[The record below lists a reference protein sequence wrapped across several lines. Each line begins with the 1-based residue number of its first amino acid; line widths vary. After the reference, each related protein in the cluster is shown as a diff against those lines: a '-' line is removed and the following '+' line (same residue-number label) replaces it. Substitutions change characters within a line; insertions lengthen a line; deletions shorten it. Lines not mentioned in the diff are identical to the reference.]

1 MRKTKK
7 NIIYLFLIALAFSCT
22 KDDSESDENEIIQ
35 EVVEDQKEEVSD
47 TSTTDTSNSQ
57 NQTTSTQATYDRS
70 SFLINIADNIIIPSY
85 NQFKTVLIELQEAS
99 NTFEEETNDSN
110 LNTLREK
117 WIASYKSWQHIEM
130 FNIGRA
136 EEIYFNSKMNI
147 YPVNIDR
154 LENNVSTGNYDLD
167 NANNFSSQGF
177 PALDYLLYGIG
188 LSDSEI
194 IEKFNSGS
202 GYKTYLKDI
211 ILKMVNNTNEVIDS
225 WTSYRDVFVSST
237 ENTATSSINKLT
249 NDFIYYYEKG
259 FRANKIGIP
268 AGVFSNDVLP
278 DRVEAYYS
286 KIYSK
291 DLALEAMTAI
301 DNFFK
306 GKHFNS
312 DETGDSFKTYL
323 DFLDV
328 IKNESN
334 LSALITE
341 KFSSAK
347 SSIESLDDN
356 FALQLEQDY
365 VKVLETYDAIQLGV
379 VLLKVDMLQALS
391 INVDYVDADGD

>member
-1 MRKTKK
+1 MRKTEKY
-7 NIIYLFLIALAFSCT
+7 ITYLFLIALVFSCT
-22 KDDSESDENEIIQ
+22 KDDSGNDENEIVQ
-35 EVVEDQKEEVSD
+35 EVVEDQKEDVNNT
-47 TSTTDTSNSQ
+47 TSTDTSSSQ
-57 NQTTSTQATYDRS
+57 NQNTSSEVTYDRS
-70 SFLINIADNIIIPSY
+70 SFLINIADNIIIPSH
-85 NQFKTVLIELQEAS
+85 NQFKTDLIELQGAS
-99 NTFEEETNDSN
+99 NAFEEETNDSN
-110 LNTLREK
+110 LNILREK

-130 FNIGRA
+130 YNIGRS

-177 PALDYLLYGIG
+177 PALDYLLYGVG
-188 LSDSEI
+188 SSDSEI
-194 IEKFNSGS
+194 VEKFNSGS
-202 GYKTYLKDI
+202 GYKAYLKDI
-211 ILKMVNNTNEVIDS
+211 ILKMVNNTNQVIDS
-225 WTSYRDVFVSST
+225 WASYRDVFISST

-291 DLALEAMTAI
+291 DLALEAMIAI
-301 DNFFK
+301 DNFFQ

-312 DETGDSFKTYL
+312 DETGDSLKTYL

-334 LSALITE
+334 LSTLIIE

-347 SSIESLDDN
+347 TSIESLDDN

-365 VKVLETYDAIQLGV
+365 VKVLGTYDAIQLGV

-391 INVDYVDADGD
+391 INVDYTDADGD

>member
-1 MRKTKK
+1 MRKSKK
-7 NIIYLFLIALAFSCT
+7 YIIYLFLITLVLSCT
-22 KDDSESDENEIIQ
+22 KDDSGNNENEIVQ
-35 EVVEDQKEEVSD
+35 ETVADQKEEINSSASD
-47 TSTTDTSNSQ
+47 SLSNQ
-57 NQTTSTQATYDRS
+57 NQTTSSETTYNRS
-70 SFLINIADNIIIPSY
+70 SFLINVADNILIPSH
-85 NQFKTVLIELQEAS
+85 NQFKTDLIELQEAS
-99 NTFEEETNDSN
+99 NQFTDETNDSN
-110 LNTLREK
+110 LKFLREK

-130 FNIGRA
+130 YDIGRA
-136 EEIYFNSKMNI
+136 EEIYFKSKMNI

-154 LENNVSTGNYDLD
+154 LENNVSTGSYDLN

-188 LSDSEI
+188 SSDSEI
-194 IEKFNSGS
+194 VDKFSSGS

-211 ILKMVNNTNEVIDS
+211 ILKMVANTNEVIDS
-225 WTSYRDVFVSST
+225 WVSYRDVFVNST

-301 DNFFK
+301 DNFFQ

-312 DETGDSFKTYL
+312 DETGDSLKTYL

-334 LSALITE
+334 LSTLISE

-347 SSIESLDDN
+347 TSIESLDDN
-356 FALQLEQDY
+356 FALQLEEDY
-365 VKVLETYDAIQLGV
+365 VKVLGTYDAIQLGV

-391 INVDYVDADGD
+391 INVDYTDADGD

>member
-1 MRKTKK
+1 MRKTEKY
-7 NIIYLFLIALAFSCT
+7 ITYLFLIALVFSCT
-22 KDDSESDENEIIQ
+22 KDDSGNDENEIVQ
-35 EVVEDQKEEVSD
+35 EVVEDQKED
-47 TSTTDTSNSQ
+47 INNTTSTDTSSSQ
-57 NQTTSTQATYDRS
+57 NQNTSSEVTYDRS
-70 SFLINIADNIIIPSY
+70 SFLINIADNIIIPSH
-85 NQFKTVLIELQEAS
+85 NQFKTDLIELQGAS
-99 NTFEEETNDSN
+99 NAFEEETNDSN
-110 LNTLREK
+110 LNILREK

-130 FNIGRA
+130 YNIGRS

-177 PALDYLLYGIG
+177 PALDYLLYGVG
-188 LSDSEI
+188 SSDSEI
-194 IEKFNSGS
+194 VEKFNSGS
-202 GYKTYLKDI
+202 GYKAYLKDI
-211 ILKMVNNTNEVIDS
+211 ILKMVNNTNQVIDS
-225 WTSYRDVFVSST
+225 WASYRDVFISST

-291 DLALEAMTAI
+291 DLALEAMIAI
-301 DNFFK
+301 DNFFQ

-312 DETGDSFKTYL
+312 DETGDSLKTYL

-334 LSALITE
+334 LSTLIIE

-347 SSIESLDDN
+347 TSIESLDDN

-365 VKVLETYDAIQLGV
+365 VKVLGTYDAIQLGV

-391 INVDYVDADGD
+391 INVDYTDADGD

>member
-1 MRKTKK
+1 MRKSKK
-7 NIIYLFLIALAFSCT
+7 YIIYLFLITLVLSCT
-22 KDDSESDENEIIQ
+22 KDDSGNNENEIVQ
-35 EVVEDQKEEVSD
+35 ETVADQKEEINSSASD
-47 TSTTDTSNSQ
+47 SSSNQ
-57 NQTTSTQATYDRS
+57 NQTTSSETTYNRS
-70 SFLINIADNIIIPSY
+70 SFLINVADNILIPSH
-85 NQFKTVLIELQEAS
+85 NQFKTDLIELQEAS
-99 NTFEEETNDSN
+99 NQFTDETNDSN
-110 LNTLREK
+110 LKFLREK

-130 FNIGRA
+130 YDIGRA
-136 EEIYFNSKMNI
+136 EEIYFKSKMNI

-154 LENNVSTGNYDLD
+154 LENNVSTGSYDLN

-188 LSDSEI
+188 SSDSEI
-194 IEKFNSGS
+194 VDKFSSGS

-211 ILKMVNNTNEVIDS
+211 ILKMVANTNEVIDS
-225 WTSYRDVFVSST
+225 WVSYRDVFVNST

-391 INVDYVDADGD
+391 INVDYTDADGD

>member
-1 MRKTKK
+1 MRETKK
-7 NIIYLFLIALAFSCT
+7 NIIYLFLIALIFSCT
-22 KDDSESDENEIIQ
+22 KDDSGNDQTEIVQ
-35 EVVEDQKEEVSD
+35 EAVEDQKEEVT
-47 TSTTDTSNSQ
+47 TSTTDTSINQ
-57 NQTTSTQATYDRS
+57 NTTTQITYDRS
-70 SFLINIADNIIIPSY
+70 SFLINVADNILIPSL
-85 NQFKTVLIELQEAS
+85 NQFKTDLTGLQEAS
-99 NTFEEETNDSN
+99 NQFTNETNDSN
-110 LNTLREK
+110 LKLLREK

-130 FNIGRA
+130 YNIGRA

-177 PALDYLLYGIG
+177 PALDYLLYGVG
-188 LSDSEI
+188 TSDSEI
-194 IEKFNSGS
+194 VDKFNSES
-202 GYKTYLKDI
+202 GYKAYLKDI

-225 WTSYRDVFVSST
+225 WASYRDVFVNST

-301 DNFFK
+301 DNFFQ

-312 DETGDSFKTYL
+312 DETGDSLKTYL

-334 LSALITE
+334 LSTLITE

-347 SSIESLDDN
+347 TSIESLDDN

-365 VKVLETYDAIQLGV
+365 VKVLGTYDAIQLGV

-391 INVDYVDADGD
+391 INVDYTDADGD

>member
-1 MRKTKK
+1 MRKSKK
-7 NIIYLFLIALAFSCT
+7 YIIYLFLITLVLSCT
-22 KDDSESDENEIIQ
+22 KDDSGNNENEIVQ
-35 EVVEDQKEEVSD
+35 ETVADQKEEINSSASD
-47 TSTTDTSNSQ
+47 SSSNQ
-57 NQTTSTQATYDRS
+57 NQTTSSETTYNRS
-70 SFLINIADNIIIPSY
+70 SFLINVADNILIPSH
-85 NQFKTVLIELQEAS
+85 NQFKTDLIELQEAS
-99 NTFEEETNDSN
+99 NQFTDETNDSN
-110 LNTLREK
+110 LKFLREK

-130 FNIGRA
+130 YDIGRA
-136 EEIYFNSKMNI
+136 EEIYFKSKMNI

-154 LENNVSTGNYDLD
+154 LENNVSTGSYDLD

-188 LSDSEI
+188 SSDSEI
-194 IEKFNSGS
+194 VDKFSSGS

-211 ILKMVNNTNEVIDS
+211 ILKMVANTNEVIDS
-225 WTSYRDVFVSST
+225 WVSYRDVFVNST

-301 DNFFK
+301 DNFFQ
-306 GKHFNS
+306 GKYFNS
-312 DETGDSFKTYL
+312 DETGDSLKTYL
-323 DFLDV
+323 NFLDV

-347 SSIESLDDN
+347 TSIESLDDN

-365 VKVLETYDAIQLGV
+365 VKVLGTYDAVQLGV

-391 INVDYVDADGD
+391 INVDYADADGD

>member
-1 MRKTKK
+1 MSKTKK
-7 NIIYLFLIALAFSCT
+7 NIIYLFLIAIVFSCT
-22 KDDSESDENEIIQ
+22 KDDSESGQTEIDQQSI
-35 EVVEDQKEEVSD
+35 EDQKEEVTN
-47 TSTTDTSNSQ
+47 TSSTDTSSNQ
-57 NQTTSTQATYDRS
+57 NTSTQATYDRS
-70 SFLINIADNIIIPSY
+70 SFLINVADNILIPSL
-85 NQFKTVLIELQEAS
+85 NQFKTDLTGLQEAS
-99 NTFEEETNDSN
+99 NQFTDETSDSN
-110 LNTLREK
+110 LKFLREK
-117 WIASYKSWQHIEM
+117 WITSYKSWQHIEM
-130 FNIGRA
+130 YNIGRA

-177 PALDYLLYGIG
+177 PALDYLLYGVG
-188 LSDSEI
+188 TSDSEI
-194 IEKFNSGS
+194 VDKFNSGS
-202 GYKTYLKDI
+202 GYKAYLKDI

-225 WTSYRDVFVSST
+225 WASYRDVFVSST

-268 AGVFSNDVLP
+268 AGVFSNDILP

-301 DNFFK
+301 DNFFQ

-312 DETGDSFKTYL
+312 DETGDSLKTYL

-334 LSALITE
+334 LSTLITE

-347 SSIESLDDN
+347 TSIESLDDN

-365 VKVLETYDAIQLGV
+365 VKVLGTYDAIQVGV

-391 INVDYVDADGD
+391 INVDYTDADGD

>member
-1 MRKTKK
+1 MSKTKK
-7 NIIYLFLIALAFSCT
+7 NIIYLFLIAIVFSCT
-22 KDDSESDENEIIQ
+22 KDDSESGQTEIDQQSI
-35 EVVEDQKEEVSD
+35 EDQKEEVTN
-47 TSTTDTSNSQ
+47 TSSTDTSSNQ
-57 NQTTSTQATYDRS
+57 NTSTQATYDRS
-70 SFLINIADNIIIPSY
+70 SFLINVADNILIPSL
-85 NQFKTVLIELQEAS
+85 NQFKTDLTGLQEAS
-99 NTFEEETNDSN
+99 NQFTDETSDSN
-110 LNTLREK
+110 LKFLREK
-117 WIASYKSWQHIEM
+117 WITSYKSWQHIEM
-130 FNIGRA
+130 YNIGRA

-177 PALDYLLYGIG
+177 PALDYLLYGVG
-188 LSDSEI
+188 TSDSEI
-194 IEKFNSGS
+194 VDKFNSGS
-202 GYKTYLKDI
+202 GYKAYLKDI

-225 WTSYRDVFVSST
+225 WASYRDVFVSST

-268 AGVFSNDVLP
+268 AGVFSNDILP

-291 DLALEAMTAI
+291 DLALEAITAI
-301 DNFFK
+301 GNFFQ
-306 GKHFNS
+306 GKHSNS
-312 DETGDSFKTYL
+312 DETGDSLKTYL

-334 LSALITE
+334 LSTLITE

-347 SSIESLDDN
+347 TSIESLDDN

-365 VKVLETYDAIQLGV
+365 VKVLGTYDAIQVGV

-391 INVDYVDADGD
+391 INVDYTDADGD